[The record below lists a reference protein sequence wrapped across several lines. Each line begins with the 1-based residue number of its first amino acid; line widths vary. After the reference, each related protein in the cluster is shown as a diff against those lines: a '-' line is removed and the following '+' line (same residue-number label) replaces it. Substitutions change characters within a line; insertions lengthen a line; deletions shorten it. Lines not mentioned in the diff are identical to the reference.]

1 MVSHIYREGNEC
13 ADKLANIGL
22 SLDTFQLWDH
32 LPLSLG
38 HSFGI
43 EINLVCQVLD
53 FLIFRFSFIFVYYFH
68 LIYFRVVVVSCY
80 STFWK
85 GKKKLYDFCLTN
97 GHNIDD
103 F

>member
-38 HSFGI
+38 HSFGRDK
-43 EINLVCQVLD
+43 LGMPS
-53 FLIFRFSFIFVYYFH
+53 FRFSSF
-68 LIYFRVVVVSCY
+68 
-80 STFWK
+80 
-85 GKKKLYDFCLTN
+85 
-97 GHNIDD
+97 
-103 F
+103 